1 MLSGKSPTLP
11 SVRVIAA
18 PNSLAAS
25 SWALH
30 VAAPGEPSGVSAPG
44 DSLNQPG
51 PGGRIPPA
59 GPYRYYHTLMVL
71 AAISASGHLHPILR
85 QKS

>member
-1 MLSGKSPTLP
+1 MLSGKSPTSP

-25 SWALH
+25 SRAPH
-30 VAAPGEPSGVSAPG
+30 VAAPGELSGVSAPG
-44 DSLNQPG
+44 DSFNQPG

-59 GPYRYYHTLMVL
+59 EAYRHCHTLMVL
-71 AAISASGHLHPILR
+71 AAISAWGHFPLILR